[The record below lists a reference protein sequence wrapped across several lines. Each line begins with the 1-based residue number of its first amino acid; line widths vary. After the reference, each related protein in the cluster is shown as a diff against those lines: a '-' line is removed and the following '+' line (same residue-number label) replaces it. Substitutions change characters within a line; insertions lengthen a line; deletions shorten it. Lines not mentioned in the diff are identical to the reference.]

1 MRTYARIADGVVAEL
16 VATSE
21 PVAELFHPS
30 LDFVDAT
37 GSEAGVGW
45 LWTGSAF
52 MPPLPPQPTLRPP
65 SLGELE
71 AALAALAA
79 QVAALRGQG

>member
-1 MRTYARIADGVVAEL
+1 
-16 VATSE
+16 
-21 PVAELFHPS
+21 
-30 LDFVDAT
+30 
-37 GSEAGVGW
+37 
-45 LWTGSAF
+45 